1 MTIRSLQHFAFTVPK
16 PDVGRRFYEAFGL
29 EARADGDAVVLRC
42 QGRDQDQVVLVPG
55 APKRL
60 RHLSFVTHA
69 DELVALKGR
78 LEANRVRLL
87 DSPPVRGGEG
97 LWFQDP
103 DGLLL
108 NVRVAEAAPWA
119 ASPEWRINSPG
130 HVVRVAARG
139 CPPRD
144 SAVRPRRLGHVLL
157 FTSDLDRQHAFYVD
171 VLGFRLSAF
180 GPLPGRR
187 IFPAHVG
194 RQRSSRARLL
204 REPRARFPPREFRGG
219 QPRRDRRRRQADAG

>member
-29 EARADGDAVVLRC
+29 EARADGDAVVLRR

-60 RHLSFVTHA
+60 RHLSFGTHA

-119 ASPEWRINSPG
+119 ASPEWR
-130 HVVRVAARG
+130 RAAARRG
-139 CPPRD
+139 IRRSGPADWVTCFCSPPILTANTP
-144 SAVRPRRLGHVLL
+144 S
-157 FTSDLDRQHAFYVD
+157 T
-171 VLGFRLSAF
+171 
-180 GPLPGRR
+180 
-187 IFPAHVG
+187 
-194 RQRSSRARLL
+194 
-204 REPRARFPPREFRGG
+204 
-219 QPRRDRRRRQADAG
+219 